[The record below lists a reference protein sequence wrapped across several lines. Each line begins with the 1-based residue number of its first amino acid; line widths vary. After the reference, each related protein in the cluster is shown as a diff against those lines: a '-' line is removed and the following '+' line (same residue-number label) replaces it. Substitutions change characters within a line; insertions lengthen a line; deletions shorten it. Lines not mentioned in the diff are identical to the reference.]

1 MGLVAMKWENDQ
13 IVLLKPR
20 FHLKLLWNIS
30 HKILFTNAVS
40 LHRKHLYWNDFYYG
54 NYPSGSAASIFV
66 SNFLSFY
73 NRFYGN
79 RNEVF
84 HGGIKQEPWLEMIW
98 RY

>member
-40 LHRKHLYWNDFYYG
+40 LHRKRLYWNDFYYG

-84 HGGIKQEPWLEMIW
+84 P
-98 RY
+98 RTS